1 MPFTLLAWH
10 WLAAGLILVVLEVVV
25 SGNILIWL
33 GLPALAV
40 GAILLAVPELSL
52 AMQLGLYGILAVLAL
67 GCGLLLR
74 RRRSTGEQTV
84 NTGTARLIGQ
94 HAVLSSALQ
103 AGRGEI
109 QLGDSFWPV
118 SGPDLPAGT
127 EVVIVA
133 ADGVVLQVEPKA

>member
-25 SGNILIWL
+25 SGNILVWL

-40 GAILLAVPELSL
+40 GAILLAFPELSL
-52 AMQLGLYGILAVLAL
+52 AAQLGLYGVLAVLAL

-74 RRRSTGEQTV
+74 RHRTSSEQTV